1 MSDLRAEVANALYWN
16 LAISRNRVTVQ
27 VDGGLVILQG
37 SVDRAY
43 QRSFA
48 EAIARREAGVMSVKN
63 NIAVS
68 AEQDFSP
75 STMSA

>member
-16 LAISRNRVTVQ
+16 LAIPRNRVTVQ

-48 EAIARREAGVMSVKN
+48 EAIARRAAGVMSVMN

>member
-16 LAISRNRVTVQ
+16 LAIPRNRVTVQ

-48 EAIARREAGVMSVKN
+48 EAIARRAAGVMSVMN

-68 AEQDFSP
+68 AEPDFSP

>member
-16 LAISRNRVTVQ
+16 LAIPRNRVTVQ

-48 EAIARREAGVMSVKN
+48 EAIARRATGVMSVMN